1 MSPYPLARRVA
12 SAVVLLAALFIAPPW
27 VSSPAAAEEPAAATA
42 GWAVDHG
49 ASVFA
54 VITHKDGVAA
64 RLAHNH
70 LVTAGE
76 VDAELVFDPEAP
88 ESAGFRFEAPVEALQ
103 VDDPAAQAKWFPR
116 IAELGLLDEE
126 FTEVDA
132 KDRAKIRKSMLSR
145 KQLDVESYPTLS
157 GATAAIKRD
166 SEGLYV
172 VELEL
177 TVKGQAASRPVS
189 ARYSVDGDRLRVEAW
204 GRFEF
209 TDFGIKPYSA
219 MLGAVKNAN
228 GFHVFLQLE
237 ASRTEP
243 GR

>member
-1 MSPYPLARRVA
+1 MSPCTFARRVA
-12 SAVVLLAALFIAPPW
+12 SIVALVAVPLAVA
-27 VSSPAAAEEPAAATA
+27 PAAVAQEPAGAPAAWT
-42 GWAVDHG
+42 VDQD

-70 LVTAGE
+70 LVVAE
-76 VDAELVFDPEAP
+76 DVDAELVFDPESP
-88 ESAGFRFEAPVEALQ
+88 ESAGFRFEAPVEGLA
-103 VDDPAAQAKWFPR
+103 VDDPAAQSKWFPR

-126 FTEVDA
+126 FSEVDA
-132 KDRAKIRKSMLSR
+132 KDRAKIRKSMLGR
-145 KQLDVESYPTLS
+145 KQLDAESYPGLS

-237 ASRTEP
+237 ASRAE
-243 GR
+243 